1 MLIALPNEDGS
12 FTCTL
17 FMPYDNHE
25 YAFNDLTSDEKI
37 DQFFKTVF
45 PDFHSLMP
53 NLIENWHQH
62 PLRLFLLSDVT
73 LGLWVNLL

>member
-25 YAFNDLTSDEKI
+25 YAFNDLDSDEKI
-37 DQFFKTVF
+37 NVFFKTIF
-45 PDFHSLMP
+45 PDFHALMP
-53 NLIENWHQH
+53 NLIENWHQN
-62 PLRLFLLSDVT
+62 PLSSLSIVRMLPLDN
-73 LGLWVNLL
+73 G